1 MRREPQIPLFL
12 WVTAAIV
19 AHLVG
24 GEGATKVVERIEETL
39 DIKSFASDVRRHA
52 KGAGKPV
59 EVSFFDEESEAPE
72 PEDATEETEQEDA
85 ELPESDEP
93 TDETPEADFEKAEE
107 KAEEEVDAPIEKP
120 EEVEKEEPKKEEEKQ
135 VAEKDK
141 APDLTLPTPPA
152 RPPPPPNRRVAVDQ
166 HVEDKNQEDN
176 PTAQLAGEHAN
187 RVEEETRARITANDA
202 DTSTP
207 VMAGP
212 SAGAG
217 EDPGNSTENE
227 LAQSEESEGRKDR
240 IAGDPDPSPQ
250 EQRAQAQS
258 QAAQQANQGAQSAQA
273 RAASPGQSGQKAQE
287 ARAATQAQDAV
298 AETLNSPGGSFSVA
312 KAQEASAAQRAQ
324 KARKARA
331 GSKHQ
336 STTGALGLGSQGL
349 TKNGVNLNLSH
360 SSAKAIVGADKIASI
375 RKAEGE
381 RRLSQHRG
389 KWKSMGLERWKPALE
404 NYVASVKVGNQTALN
419 TARVPFAAYL
429 NHIHQRLHE
438 IYAHGFLGHLDQ
450 LPPDHPLNNPEM
462 STHLEIA
469 LSREDGRIVKMGIT
483 KSSGV
488 TAFDVGALESVEK
501 AGPYGVPPGAI
512 VSADGNVYLHWEFH
526 RKPMYACSTYFARPY
541 IISDEQKTAPPR
553 VDPPKPPSEDGSKK
567 PDQRSGSLKPSN
579 RSKSAAPST
588 PSGRQG

>member
-24 GEGATKVVERIEETL
+24 GEGATKVVERLEETL
-39 DIKSFASDVRRHA
+39 DIKSFASEVRRHA
-52 KGAGKPV
+52 KSAGKPV
-59 EVSFFDEESEAPE
+59 EVSFIDEESEAPE
-72 PEDATEETEQEDA
+72 PEDATEETEQDDA
-85 ELPESDEP
+85 ELPENDEP
-93 TDETPEADFEKAEE
+93 TEDTPDTDFEKPEE

-120 EEVEKEEPKKEEEKQ
+120 EEVEKEEPKEEEKAKP
-135 VAEKDK
+135 VAEKEK
-141 APDLTLPTPPA
+141 APDLTLPTPQPPK
-152 RPPPPPNRRVAVDQ
+152 PPPPPPDRRVAVDQ

-176 PTAQLAGEHAN
+176 PTARLAGEHAN

-202 DTSTP
+202 DTSSP

-227 LAQSEESEGRKDR
+227 LAQSEESPGRKDR

-250 EQRAQAQS
+250 DQRAQAQAQS
-258 QAAQQANQGAQSAQA
+258 QAGQQANQAASSAQA

-298 AETLNSPGGSFSVA
+298 AETLNTPGGSFSVA

-324 KARKARA
+324 KAREARA
-331 GSKHQ
+331 GSRHQ

-360 SSAKAIVGADKIASI
+360 SSAQAIVGADKIASI

-389 KWKSMGLERWKPALE
+389 KWQSMGLERWKPALE

-567 PDQRSGSLKPSN
+567 QNQRSGS
-579 RSKSAAPST
+579 RSPGAESQPD
-588 PSGRQG
+588 GHQG